1 MSHSVRDRETPLE
14 LTFSQLLFGAIALM
28 SFVLFYILDFT
39 LIPSFGID
47 LRCCTH
53 VGQFAVDHRLY
64 VGTCNKTGLLV
75 YSQIIFAT
83 LVGFW
88 VYGCWPNGIACFGMS
103 VIVTC
108 GALSAT
114 SRIVPTSQRAWR
126 QITHRQ
132 IDIAPTGHLGFSQKP
147 ALGHRQSMWPIYP
160 CSPRAEWGEAISWAC
175 QNTNGNRV
183 HNAFPLLPLIKL
195 G

>member
-1 MSHSVRDRETPLE
+1 MNLDTCLCSGHRDYLNFTGVIECPNNQSILYFLVARLTAIFLQLWWDFLWIFLTMSHSVRDRETPLE

-75 YSQIIFAT
+75 YSQIISAK
-83 LVGFW
+83 LIGFW

-114 SRIVPTSQRAWR
+114 SRIVPTSQRA
-126 QITHRQ
+126 
-132 IDIAPTGHLGFSQKP
+132 
-147 ALGHRQSMWPIYP
+147 
-160 CSPRAEWGEAISWAC
+160 
-175 QNTNGNRV
+175 
-183 HNAFPLLPLIKL
+183 
-195 G
+195 

>member
-1 MSHSVRDRETPLE
+1 MIRAFVLVIGITSILQALLSAPITKSILYFLVAPLKAIFLQLWWNFLWIFLTMSHSVRYRETPLE
-14 LTFSQLLFGAIALM
+14 LKFSQLLLGAIALM
-28 SFVLFYILDFT
+28 SFVLFYILNFT

-75 YSQIIFAT
+75 YSQIISAT
-83 LVGFW
+83 LIGFW

-108 GALSAT
+108 GALLAT
-114 SRIVPTSQRAWR
+114 SRLVPTSQCA
-126 QITHRQ
+126 
-132 IDIAPTGHLGFSQKP
+132 
-147 ALGHRQSMWPIYP
+147 
-160 CSPRAEWGEAISWAC
+160 
-175 QNTNGNRV
+175 
-183 HNAFPLLPLIKL
+183 
-195 G
+195 